1 MPEIGVPLPLCVQLQ
16 HEWES
21 PSAASVGA
29 EANAINVQLIT
40 RVVLIRRQWNFP
52 TGGQSNISK
61 VRLRIVRV
69 RPFTAAWGRYGPGR
83 CSVGRLRYSPW
94 GSVGDRRPCRS
105 IYRPGQGK
113 GHRGFREST
122 VVGLGQVGQRCF
134 GGGAG
139 AQGLEHGS
147 VLDVVFGGQSRMSVG
162 ACGFLRAAAGVLP
175 TGDGSTPTPSAHPP
189 ARASRSGTPGPGA
202 HRWLA
207 LRLILSREASTST
220 LFRGWL

>member
-1 MPEIGVPLPLCVQLQ
+1 MVRYWSRTSLESIPLMPEIGVPLPLCVQLQ

-147 VLDVVFGGQSRMSVG
+147 VLDVVFGGQSRVSVG
-162 ACGFLRAAAGVLP
+162 ACGFVRAAAGVLP
-175 TGDGSTPTPSAHPP
+175 SGDGSTPAPSAHPWHGYPVPGHP
-189 ARASRSGTPGPGA
+189 A
-202 HRWLA
+202 LA
-207 LRLILSREASTST
+207 LTA
-220 LFRGWL
+220 GWRCG

>member
-1 MPEIGVPLPLCVQLQ
+1 MVCYWPRTSLESSPLIPEIGVPLSLCVQLRP
-16 HEWES
+16 EWAS
-21 PSAASVGA
+21 PSADSVGA

-40 RVVLIRRQWNFP
+40 QVALIRRQWDWS

-69 RPFTAAWGRYGPGR
+69 RPFTAVWGRCGPGR

-94 GSVGDRRPCRS
+94 GSVGDRSPRRS
-105 IYRPGQGK
+105 IYRLGQGK

-134 GGGAG
+134 GDGVG

-147 VLDVVFGGQSRMSVG
+147 VLDVVFGGQSRVSVG
-162 ACGFLRAAAGVLP
+162 ACNFVRAAAGVFP
-175 TGDGSTPTPSAHPP
+175 CGDGSTPAPSAHPWHGYPVPGHP
-189 ARASRSGTPGPGA
+189 A
-202 HRWLA
+202 LA
-207 LRLILSREASTST
+207 LTA
-220 LFRGWL
+220 GWRCG